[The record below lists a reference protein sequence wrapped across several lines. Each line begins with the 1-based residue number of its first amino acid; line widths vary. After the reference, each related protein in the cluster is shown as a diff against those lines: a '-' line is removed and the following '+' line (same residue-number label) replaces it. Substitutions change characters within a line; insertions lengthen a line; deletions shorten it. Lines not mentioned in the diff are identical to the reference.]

1 MLMSTSILERLFST
15 LQKIIFKQIG
25 KKIPTNALKNI
36 MDLFFMLFEKVG
48 CKFEVISEIYLKLYQ
63 EIVTKEITMAQ
74 ISDQDRVLVIG
85 SGSLPAT
92 PAIIAQNTHAQTIS
106 IDKDCTAVKE
116 AMQYVTAHHLEQTLS
131 IQYANGLTYP
141 VGEFT
146 VIVVLYGVKQPT
158 ELFSHLADHIDQK
171 TRVIYRTITDTH
183 GRIKDKTLDI
193 SQHFLIKNQIHT
205 ETLGSLESFLL
216 MKK

>member
-1 MLMSTSILERLFST
+1 MSTSILERLFST

>member
-1 MLMSTSILERLFST
+1 MSTSILERLFST
-15 LQKIIFKQIG
+15 LQKVIFKQIG
-25 KKIPTNALKNI
+25 KKITTNALKNI
-36 MDLFFMLFEKVG
+36 MDLFFMFFEKVG

-63 EIVTKEITMAQ
+63 EIVTKEIAMAQ

-85 SGSLPAT
+85 SGSLPVT

-116 AMQYVTAHHLEQTLS
+116 AMRYVTAHHLEETLS

-141 VGEFT
+141 AGEFT

-158 ELFSHLADHIDQK
+158 ELFRHLADHIDQK
-171 TRVIYRTITDTH
+171 TRVIYRTITDTQ

-193 SQHFLIKNQIHT
+193 SLHFFIKNQIHS
-205 ETLGSLESFLL
+205 ETLGSFDSFLL

>member
-1 MLMSTSILERLFST
+1 MSTSILERLFSI

-63 EIVTKEITMAQ
+63 EIVIKEIIMAQ

-92 PAIIAQNTHAQTIS
+92 PVIIAQNTHAQTIS

-116 AMQYVTAHHLEQTLS
+116 AMHYVTAHHLEQTLS

-141 VGEFT
+141 VDQFT
-146 VIVVLYGVKQPT
+146 VIVVLY
-158 ELFSHLADHIDQK
+158 FSHLADHIDQK
-171 TRVIYRTITDTH
+171 TRIIYRTITDTH

-193 SQHFLIKNQIHT
+193 SQYFLIKNQTHT
-205 ETLGSLESFLL
+205 ETLGSLDSFLL

>member
-1 MLMSTSILERLFST
+1 MPTSILERLFST
-15 LQKIIFKQIG
+15 LQKVIFKQIG
-25 KKIPTNALKNI
+25 KKITTNALKNI

-48 CKFEVISEIYLKLYQ
+48 CKFEVISEMYLKLYQ
-63 EIVTKEITMAQ
+63 EIVTKEIAMAQ

-116 AMQYVTAHHLEQTLS
+116 AMQYVTSHHLEQTLS

-141 VGEFT
+141 VDQFT
-146 VIVVLYGVKQPT
+146 VIVVLYGVKQPA
-158 ELFSHLADHIDQK
+158 ELLSQLADHIDQK

-193 SQHFLIKNQIHT
+193 SQHFFIKNQIHS
-205 ETLGSLESFLL
+205 ETLGSLDSFLL

>member
-1 MLMSTSILERLFST
+1 MSTSILERLFSI

-63 EIVTKEITMAQ
+63 EIVIKEIIMAQ

-92 PAIIAQNTHAQTIS
+92 PVIIAQNTHAQTIS

-116 AMQYVTAHHLEQTLS
+116 AMHYVTAHHLEQTLS
-131 IQYANGLTYP
+131 IQYANGLTNP
-141 VGEFT
+141 VDQFT

-171 TRVIYRTITDTH
+171 TRIIYRTITDTH

-193 SQHFLIKNQIHT
+193 SQYFLIKNQTHT
-205 ETLGSLESFLL
+205 ETLGSLDSFLL